1 MKFPSKLSGQ
11 QIGTGIA
18 CIFLLGITGAFAIL
32 NSLATDAFNDEYS
45 ANMRQLNELGLE
57 LSTIVDADVTEK
69 ATTADLSSAAELGQK
84 VADYQMEYQE
94 TYATMMTDHSR
105 IAESLRECF
114 TSGSSNAAVAW
125 FLPEHLTDTGE
136 YEIYKWKFE
145 TTYSFSGVS
154 VPVLWTC
161 WDDKGELLAYTTGTY
176 SVKDLKFSDITRY
189 TTSVGDDLISP
200 TIDDDVTGSEAS
212 GQFENNG
219 LSEEDA
225 NALIDSV
232 LNSNQD
238 TDGADENSDVTAE
251 QNSNLS
257 NTETSVLT
265 DDDAS
270 AAGDVNTEG
279 E

>member
-1 MKFPSKLSGQ
+1 MKFPSKLSGR
-11 QIGTGIA
+11 QIGTSIA
-18 CIFLLGITGAFAIL
+18 CIFLIGVTGVFMVL

-45 ANMRQLNELGLE
+45 ANMRQLNEMKLE

-69 ATTADLSSAAELGQK
+69 ATTADLSSAAELGQM
-84 VADYQMEYQE
+84 VADYQTEYQE

-114 TSGSSNAAVAW
+114 TSAFSNEAVAW
-125 FLPEHLTDTGE
+125 FLPEHLDDTGE

-154 VPVLWTC
+154 IPVLWTC
-161 WDDKGELLAYTTGTY
+161 WNDNGELLAYTTGVY
-176 SVKDLKFSDITRY
+176 SVKDLKFSDIKRY

-200 TIDDDVTGSEAS
+200 TIDDDVTGSDVRD
-212 GQFENNG
+212 QFETDG

-225 NALIDSV
+225 QALIDSV
-232 LNSNQD
+232 LNSD
-238 TDGADENSDVTAE
+238 ASTDDAGAP
-251 QNSNLS
+251 
-257 NTETSVLT
+257 TETPA
-265 DDDAS
+265 DDN
-270 AAGDVNTEG
+270 AAGEG